1 MISASERDSVLPLI
15 KAIIFDF
22 IGTLTNVKNYSL
34 ENSKMKLYRAI
45 VDAGFNVDV
54 KSFLDAY
61 SQAHEKYR
69 VIRYEK
75 LVEVTNAIWIS
86 EALNSLGFK
95 ATPEDSRIKAAVN
108 MFFEDYLNGL
118 ELRPCVKKLLKK
130 ASMEYKLGII
140 SNFTYAPV
148 IYAGLRNLGI
158 NQFFNVVLVSEEVG
172 WRKPHIKI
180 FQEALKRL
188 GVTAKEAVYVGD
200 SPAED
205 IMGAKAVGMK
215 TVFIPSQFY
224 SLNDLKEN
232 QQKPDFII
240 KDMCTLYTIF
250 PKFLKQ
256 INR

>member
-1 MISASERDSVLPLI
+1 LPLI

-34 ENSKMKLYRAI
+34 ENSKMKLYGAI
-45 VDAGFNVDV
+45 IDAGFNVDV

-61 SQAHEKYR
+61 SRAHEKYR

-75 LVEVTNAIWIS
+75 LIEVTNAVWIS

-95 ATPEDSRIKAAVN
+95 ATPEESRIKTAAN
-108 MFFEDYLNGL
+108 IFFEDYLNSL
-118 ELRPCVKKLLKK
+118 ELRPCVKKLLEK

-158 NQFFNVVLVSEEVG
+158 NKFFNAVLVSEEVG

-188 GVTAKEAVYVGD
+188 RVTAEEAVYVGD
-200 SPAED
+200 SPEED
-205 IMGAKAVGMK
+205 IMGAKATGIK
-215 TVFIPSQFY
+215 TVFVPSQFY
-224 SLNDLKEN
+224 SIEELKKN
-232 QQKPDFII
+232 QQKPDLIT
-240 KDMCTLYTIF
+240 KDICTLCRKF
-250 PKFLKQ
+250 PKILNK
-256 INR
+256 INRQP